1 MTEKIVSSSRPS
13 LKKLNFRKYRLVLR
27 ETSAGKTRLFF
38 TNNGSSCFFETRNF
52 FLHLSFADFLKTWP
66 SLSLGKGN
74 ASLKVILP
82 SSSVSECLL
91 EAHTSL
97 SRTTQ
102 SAIICTIE
110 LGCNHYSDASNP
122 AVKGKQGFH
131 PGARSGLKNIFFLEF
146 PSLVKRINII
156 ENGRQNQSFSQCLR
170 ASSKACFFL

>member
-131 PGARSGLKNIFFLEF
+131 PGARSGLKNIFFSWIPITGQEDKHNREWQAKPIF
-146 PSLVKRINII
+146 FTVPT
-156 ENGRQNQSFSQCLR
+156 
-170 ASSKACFFL
+170 SKL